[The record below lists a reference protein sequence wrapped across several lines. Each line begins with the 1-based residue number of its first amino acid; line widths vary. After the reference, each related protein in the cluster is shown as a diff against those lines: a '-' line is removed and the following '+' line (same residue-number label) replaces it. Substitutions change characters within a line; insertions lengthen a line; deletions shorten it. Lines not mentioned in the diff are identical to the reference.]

1 MKKIQTGIEMSL
13 LSFAVTRGGFVGT
26 AWISICRNLNPF
38 ARKPVWHIVQPFAAQ
53 GKKAIDFTDWFLA
66 KS

>member
-1 MKKIQTGIEMSL
+1 MSL
-13 LSFAVTRGGFVGT
+13 LSFAVTRGGFVRT
-26 AWISICRNLNPF
+26 ARISICRNLNPF
-38 ARKPVWHIVQPFAAQ
+38 ARIPVWPYTVQPFAAE

>member
-1 MKKIQTGIEMSL
+1 MKDTEAGIEMSL
-13 LSFAVTRGGFVGT
+13 LSFAVTRGGFVRT
-26 AWISICRNLNPF
+26 ARISICRNLNPF
-38 ARKPVWHIVQPFAAQ
+38 ARKLVWHTVQPFAVE